1 MDLEKS
7 MMISAA
13 GLRAQSTR
21 MRIISENLANSQ
33 SVASSPDQD
42 PYRRKMVSFKN
53 VMDNELGVRRIVIDK
68 IIHDRSEFGTKY
80 DPGHPAA
87 DETGYVKTSNVNGM
101 IETIDLQQA
110 QRSYQA
116 NLNAVEAS
124 RNMLM
129 STLELLR

>member
-21 MRIISENLANSQ
+21 MRIISENLANQESIA
-33 SVASSPDQD
+33 ASPEED
-42 PYRRKMVSFKN
+42 PYRRKIVSFKN
-53 VMDNELGVRRIVIDK
+53 VMDNELGIRKIVIDK
-68 IIHDRSEFGTKY
+68 IIHDQAEFGSKY

-87 DETGYVKTSNVNGM
+87 DDTGYVKTSNVRGM
-101 IETIDLQQA
+101 IESIDLQQA

-116 NLNAVEAS
+116 NLNAIEAS

-129 STLELLR
+129 QTLELLR